1 MVCQMLPR
9 QQLGR
14 RHQRRLRAGLHRA
27 RHGEQRDD
35 GLAAADIALQQAQH
49 AMRARE
55 VGVDLGERAGL
66 RAGQLEGEGGEDR
79 LAQLAGPSEAPP
91 GAPLEPCADHGKRKL
106 VGQ

>member
-1 MVCQMLPR
+1 MLARLQRREDLGALAPALAPGEQRDAQAAAAPKRADGLQMLAR

-14 RHQRRLRAGLHRA
+14 RHQCGLRAGLDRA

-55 VGVDLGERAGL
+55 IGVDLGKRA
-66 RAGQLEGEGGEDR
+66 RSVR
-79 LAQLAGPSEAPP
+79 
-91 GAPLEPCADHGKRKL
+91 R
-106 VGQ
+106 